1 MWWVYRNSL
10 KPLSA
15 SVAEINNARLLY
27 YTSFGF
33 DGKAKIKA
41 KDCLVK
47 WFKDPNSDNWD
58 EEKLMVEQ
66 FQRELDEKNGI
77 QKQSN

>member
-1 MWWVYRNSL
+1 MWWVYRNAL
-10 KPLSA
+10 KPLSG
-15 SVAEINNARLLY
+15 SVAEINAARILY

-47 WFKDPNSDNWD
+47 WYKNPEDESWS
-58 EEKLMVEQ
+58 EEKEMVEK
-66 FQRELDEKNGI
+66 FQKELDEKNGN
-77 QKQSN
+77 QEESN